1 MSKKEHILEVAES
14 LFNLHGYTAVG
25 VDLIRD
31 RAKVSK
37 TSMYRHFGSK
47 AKLIE
52 AVLDRRHKRFE
63 ANLEGSLKEKRDV
76 VEKLDAL
83 ISWHFQ
89 WFSEKDFHGC
99 MFMHAMSEFKD
110 SESDIT
116 GLATGHKKW
125 LKGLIKS
132 VISENKTL
140 SEEEVEQRAE
150 AIMTF
155 VEGMIVRAEF
165 GDITPFKKTYRIA
178 IQTLANTKF

>member
-1 MSKKEHILEVAES
+1 MSKKDHILDVAEA

-31 RAKVSK
+31 KAEVSK

-47 AKLIE
+47 TKLIE

-63 ANLEGSLKEKRDV
+63 MNLEGSLNEKSEIVD
-76 VEKLDAL
+76 KLDAL

-89 WFSEKDFHGC
+89 WFSEEDFHGC

-110 SESDIT
+110 SEGNIT
-116 GLATGHKKW
+116 DLATSHKRW

-140 SEEEVEQRAE
+140 TEEETEQRSE
-150 AIMTF
+150 AVMTF

-165 GDITPFKKTYRIA
+165 GDISDFKQVYRLA
-178 IQTLANTKF
+178 IQMLAKTQF